1 MNEIQLSSSTQ
12 TSLPVAA
19 SESIS
24 CWASAKRMEKI
35 SGKSFRYIDK
45 FYYLVID
52 FLACCLEW
60 AKQKQIAEV
69 SGHKAAIAKR
79 VEIDEMI
86 RKNFT
91 VLETNVAHISDAE
104 VICLGENHTIG
115 EHSINNTRLID
126 ALCDEPK
133 DLILQEYD
141 ESSPPNSLI
150 DYQLTGLKHTKLK
163 IKGWDKRCPQ
173 LEKEGFEAK
182 VNCDDSQSDFDY
194 IKERRKIEVPK
205 IRALILFGGG
215 VSLLGFA
222 HSAYLAFFNAV
233 FKPAALVCDI
243 ALLGIVYFG
252 AKIMERRLQLPYD
265 SLRSARDKELEI
277 FRKNDLEFP
286 KRNQHMCQIIDQE
299 TPFARK
305 IFVIGGA
312 HHFLIPEKSEF
323 ETPKKWFDK
332 YVVTY
337 TDTMKCL
344 RKKKFAVLKPKNSER
359 PIYPT

>member
-1 MNEIQLSSSTQ
+1 MNEVQLSSSIQ
-12 TSLPVAA
+12 PSLPVAA

-24 CWASAKRMEKI
+24 CWASAKRIEKI
-35 SGKSFRYIDK
+35 SGKSFGYIDK

-52 FLACCLEW
+52 FLACCLGW

-69 SGHKAAIAKR
+69 RGHEAAIAKR

-86 RKNFT
+86 CKNFT

-115 EHSINNTRLID
+115 EHRITNTRLID

-163 IKGWDKRCPQ
+163 IKGWDKRCPE
-173 LEKEGFEAK
+173 LEKESLEAE
-182 VNCDDSQSDFDY
+182 VNYEVSKSDLDY
-194 IKERRKIEVPK
+194 IKERRKIDLPK
-205 IRALILFGGG
+205 IRALLLAGG
-215 VSLLGFA
+215 VFFLSNLA

-243 ALLGIVYFG
+243 AILGMAYFA
-252 AKIMERRLQLPYD
+252 AKIMERPLKLPYD
-265 SLRSARDKELEI
+265 SNHFAWLKLEGTY
-277 FRKNDLEFP
+277 KKTDLEFP

-299 TPFARK
+299 APFARK
-305 IFVIGGA
+305 IFVIAGRS
-312 HHFLIPEKSEF
+312 HFSIPERGKYK
-323 ETPKKWFDK
+323 TPKEWFDT

-344 RKKKFAVLKPKNSER
+344 RKKKYAVLKPKNSES
-359 PIYPT
+359 PI